1 MKALLQKIFF
11 FLLLAGVG
19 RLQAQSSFSATVSP
33 TTAGKDDY
41 IQLELS
47 IQDPTAKPQV
57 ILPEMTDFTIEQGP
71 MTGMSSQNI
80 NGVNTGLTYSFTY
93 ILKPRRTG
101 KLHIPVAT
109 AIMNGTVLKSNP
121 VQVNIT
127 ARSANRNSNNLNNA
141 ASPFLPSDPF
151 MDQSPQVAYNDNILR
166 KGEDIN
172 EKIRKNVFLKVD
184 LSKSSCYTGEPV
196 IATYKLYTR
205 LSSEGSVT
213 QNPSFNGFSVVDMG
227 QPDLQTYTR
236 EKLNGREY
244 NVYIIRKSQLY
255 PLRDGK
261 LELEPAEVENNVHFI
276 REEYA
281 RQQRSIADIF
291 NDLDNSNIPREGE
304 VSQKVAVRSDPVFV
318 NVKALPEQT
327 RPASFSGA
335 VGHFEMSASVDK
347 TSFTTDDAGL
357 LRIVISGE
365 GNMQLITAP
374 QVTWPSGI
382 DGFETKFTDKL
393 VKETVP
399 VSGTK
404 TFEYPFTVSSPGT
417 YTIPPVAFSFFD
429 PASGAYRTLT
439 SKPFEITITRGN
451 GKPSDSV
458 TIDQPEKER
467 FFNHLF
473 SNRWL
478 VVVPLIL
485 IIIAGLFIWLRREKK
500 KENALSKLALEK
512 AAEQQAATEEQR
524 LMEKKLMEE
533 MADPLEK
540 AKTVMEEG
548 DAPKFYRSL
557 NENMRLFLAK
567 RFGIPAEDLN
577 KKTIAEAMDKRGVDN
592 LLSLQVQQLLD
603 ELEWQLYTPLAD
615 TAGIQPMCEKA
626 DDLVQQLKLSKV

>member
-1 MKALLQKIFF
+1 MKALLQKIL
-11 FLLLAGVG
+11 FLLLLTGVG
-19 RLQAQSSFSATVSP
+19 RLQAQSSFSASVSP
-33 TTAGKDDY
+33 TTAGKDDFV
-41 IQLELS
+41 QLELS
-47 IQDPTAKPQV
+47 IQNPTSTPQV
-57 ILPEMTDFTIEQGP
+57 MLPVMNDFTIAQGP
-71 MTGMSSQNI
+71 ATGMSSQNI
-80 NGVNTGLTYSFTY
+80 NGVNTGVTYSFTY

-101 KLHIPVAT
+101 TLRIPPAT
-109 AIMNGTVLKSNP
+109 AKMNGTILKSNP

-127 ARSANRNSNNLNNA
+127 ARATNRNSNNSNYP
-141 ASPFLPSDPF
+141 ASPFLPTDPF

-166 KGEDIN
+166 KGEDVN
-172 EKIRKNVFLKVD
+172 EKIRKNIFLKVE
-184 LSKSSCYTGEPV
+184 LNKSSCYTGEPV
-196 IATYKLYTR
+196 MATYKLYTR

-281 RQQRSIADIF
+281 RQQRSLADVF
-291 NDLDNSNIPREGE
+291 NDLDNSNIPRDGE
-304 VSQKVAVRSDPVFV
+304 VSQKVAVRSEPVYV

-335 VGHFEMSASVDK
+335 VGHLEMVASVDK

-374 QVTWPSGI
+374 QAKWPSGI

-399 VSGTK
+399 VSGMK
-404 TFEYPFTVSSPGT
+404 IFEYPFTVSAPGN
-417 YTIPPVAFSFFD
+417 YTIPPVEFSFFD
-429 PASGAYRTLT
+429 PATAAYRTIT
-439 SKPFEITITRGN
+439 SKPFAITITRGN

-458 TIDQPEKER
+458 KIDQPEKEK

-485 IIIAGLFIWLRREKK
+485 IIITGLIIWLRREKK
-500 KENALSKLALEK
+500 KEKMLSKLAMEK
-512 AAEQQAATEEQR
+512 AAAEQSEREARQ
-524 LMEKKLMEE
+524 LLEKKVMEE

-540 AKTVMEEG
+540 AKALMEEG
-548 DAPKFYRSL
+548 DASRFYRSL
-557 NENMRLFLAK
+557 NEGMRLFLAK
-567 RFGIPAEDLN
+567 RFGIPTEELN

-626 DDLVQQLKLSKV
+626 DDLVQQLKLGKV